1 MHPALMWMIAGLA
14 LLIVELMAGSFF
26 LMWIGAGALLTALL
40 AVFVRVAWVQWLF
53 FALASL
59 VLLLATRPLARKLHG
74 GVTLPSNVDSLKGM
88 EGQVLEE
95 INFRLNTGRVR
106 VRSDEWRARSAEVIA
121 PGTHVV
127 IDGIEGTTL
136 QVRPADTQSE
146 PEV

>member
-14 LLIVELMAGSFF
+14 LLITELVAGSFF

-40 AVFVRVAWVQWLF
+40 AVFLPATWVQWLF

-74 GVTLPSNVDSLKGM
+74 GVTLPSNVDSLKGL
-88 EGQVLEE
+88 EGLVLEE
-95 INFRLNTGRVR
+95 INPRLNTGRIR
-106 VRSDEWRARSAEVIA
+106 VRSDEWRARSAAVIA
-121 PGTHVV
+121 PGTHVI

-136 QVRPADTQSE
+136 QVHPADAQSE

>member
-1 MHPALMWMIAGLA
+1 
-14 LLIVELMAGSFF
+14 
-26 LMWIGAGALLTALL
+26 
-40 AVFVRVAWVQWLF
+40 
-53 FALASL
+53 